1 MNIENKLNIKNLIII
16 VSVFFLFSMLGFLGG
31 FYGYKFMSQEYFWVD
46 NYSISNAA
54 IMGKICSD
62 VFGIISFLIISFLLI
77 DDQLRDNS
85 LYSASWVRGSKTYI
99 FTGLILG
106 ILIAVFT
113 LMNLLYVFPNGKY
126 VLSKIKESI
135 EFFNKILLIPH
146 LLLRSTFVPLVEE
159 LLFRGL
165 IFGLLSKK
173 MGVWGGSIVTTILF
187 IALHLSKTSI
197 ESQQLIGVTILA
209 IAAILLRIKSKSIG
223 PSVTLHCFYNLTI
236 DYFYIFCL

>member
-1 MNIENKLNIKNLIII
+1 M
-16 VSVFFLFSMLGFLGG
+16 
-31 FYGYKFMSQEYFWVD
+31 
-46 NYSISNAA
+46 
-54 IMGKICSD
+54 
-62 VFGIISFLIISFLLI
+62 
-77 DDQLRDNS
+77 
-85 LYSASWVRGSKTYI
+85 
-99 FTGLILG
+99 
-106 ILIAVFT
+106 
-113 LMNLLYVFPNGKY
+113 
-126 VLSKIKESI
+126 
-135 EFFNKILLIPH
+135 
-146 LLLRSTFVPLVEE
+146 EE